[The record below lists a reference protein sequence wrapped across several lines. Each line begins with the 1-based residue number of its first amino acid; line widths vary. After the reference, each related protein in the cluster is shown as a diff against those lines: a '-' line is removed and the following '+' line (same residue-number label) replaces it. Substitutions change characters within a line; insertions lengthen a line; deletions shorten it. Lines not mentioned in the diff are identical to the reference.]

1 MKAILITTAC
11 LLNAILATASI
22 GLHKTENLS
31 VPDLASHTFPAY
43 THDAIATAAPGKA
56 NSSLELVM
64 NEHVVPKGSGGKWKD
79 LNINVKLDKTGKA
92 CLLATSE
99 RMVYYVP
106 ATGCR
111 IRPAVMSLQLKTTKL
126 NRAGQSWT
134 WKISTPILTGTLPTA
149 VFTCCIDL

>member
-1 MKAILITTAC
+1 MKAILITTIC
-11 LLNAILATASI
+11 LLNAIIATASI
-22 GLHKTENLS
+22 GLHKIENRS
-31 VPDLASHTFPAY
+31 VPEMGINTFSAQTLA
-43 THDAIATAAPGKA
+43 AIASAGDGAAIGY
-56 NSSLELVM
+56 LELVM
-64 NEHVVPKGSGGKWKD
+64 NEQVVPKRSGGKWKD
-79 LNINVKLDKTGKA
+79 LNINMKLDKTGKS

-134 WKISTPILTGTLPTA
+134 WKISTPILTGTLPTT